1 MGWKIP
7 RLPLHG
13 LCPLILFSALG
24 IASHAGLARADDM
37 ADVWRGKSMRFL
49 IGVGAG
55 GDYDVQARLISR
67 YLGKHLP
74 GAPNIIAENMVGAG
88 GLTMTNYLYNIAP
101 KDGSVIGVIPNNF
114 PALQAAGGRGV
125 QFDARQ
131 FNWIGAITSET
142 ETMVVWKTTGVK
154 NIEDARRV
162 EIIAGASG
170 RGAITYTF
178 PAMMNELIGTKFKIV
193 TGYAGGNA
201 INLAMERGEVEAR
214 INSWSSWKV
223 TKPEWVKSGA
233 FVVIAQGARR
243 NPELGDIP
251 SVIDLAREGDDREVV
266 RMITLGAALG
276 RPVTAPPGVPED
288 RVAAL
293 REAFVATTKDPGL
306 LAEATAMRLD
316 IEPLH
321 GQDMQHMISQVLST
335 PARVAARA
343 KEFLE

>member
-1 MGWKIP
+1 MGGNFP
-7 RLPLHG
+7 RMALPTYASTLLLALVTLGG
-13 LCPLILFSALG
+13 LIDPV
-24 IASHAGLARADDM
+24 RADNV
-37 ADVWRGKSMRFL
+37 ADFWRGKTIRFL

-67 YLGKHLP
+67 YLGKNLP
-74 GAPNIIAENMVGAG
+74 GAPTVIAENMVGAG
-88 GLTMTNYLYNIAP
+88 GLGMTNYLYNIAP
-101 KDGSVIGVIPNNF
+101 KDGSALGIIPNNF

-131 FNWIGAITSET
+131 FNWLGSITSET

-154 NIEDARRV
+154 NIEDARKV

-178 PAMMNELIGTKFKIV
+178 PAMMNDLIGTKFKIV
-193 TGYAGGNA
+193 TGYSGGNA

-223 TKPEWVKSGA
+223 TKPEWVQSGA

-243 NPELGDIP
+243 HPDLGDVP

-266 RMITLGAALG
+266 RLITLGAALG
-276 RPVTAPPGVPED
+276 RPVAAPPGVPEE

-293 REAFVATTKDPGL
+293 REAFMATTRDPGL
-306 LAEATAMRLD
+306 LAEAAAMRLA
-316 IEPLH
+316 IEPLT
-321 GQDMQHMISQVLST
+321 GAEMQHMIANVLDT
-335 PARVAARA
+335 PARVVARA